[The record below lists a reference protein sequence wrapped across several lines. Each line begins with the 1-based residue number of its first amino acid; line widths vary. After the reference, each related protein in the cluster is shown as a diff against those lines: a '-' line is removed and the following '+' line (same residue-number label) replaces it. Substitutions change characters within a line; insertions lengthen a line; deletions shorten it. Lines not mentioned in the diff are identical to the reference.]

1 MLEALRD
8 VYHHDAQAREQAMSP
23 EQRLR
28 FHQEQSG
35 PLMEGLHEWMEAQL
49 AEHKTEPNSG
59 LGKAIS
65 YLLNHWTKRTDTE
78 RRRGRRSVHESDPH
92 TVN

>member
-1 MLEALRD
+1 MQANCVAHGRRQVVDVADNFPQESRCVLETLRY
-8 VYHHDAQAREQAMSP
+8 VYHHGAQAQQQALSP

-35 PLMEGLHEWMEAQL
+35 LLLNGLDEWMEAQL

-59 LGKAIS
+59 LGKASPI
-65 YLLNHWTKRTDTE
+65 Y
-78 RRRGRRSVHESDPH
+78 
-92 TVN
+92 